1 MVFFQ
6 FLSAVSKRSLK
17 GKTRVTLTFSTG
29 LVKEIF
35 LASEFCLR
43 DNFKP
48 VLIGL
53 PGKLRAKLMSE
64 LKELEKYSGLIGSK
78 EFLDWLSEIKLTFE
92 EKSQNGLDFGALRW
106 VQLTVTLLR
115 LIFVGKPLL
124 NC

>member
-35 LASEFCLR
+35 LASEFCLM

-48 VLIGL
+48 VLTGL